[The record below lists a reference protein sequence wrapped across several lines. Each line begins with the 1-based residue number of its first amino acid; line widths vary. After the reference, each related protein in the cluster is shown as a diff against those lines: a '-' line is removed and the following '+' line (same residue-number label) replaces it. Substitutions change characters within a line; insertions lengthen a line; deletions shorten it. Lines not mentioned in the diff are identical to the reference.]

1 MAGKNGS
8 ARADLTPPSP
18 FYDVCRYNFYA
29 LVEAIYKQTDNYEKI
44 SLQTEPHLEAL
55 RFQADADISFPK
67 SDVRALEKNK
77 AGQFVMTTTFL
88 GLNGSQ
94 SPLPGYY
101 LDNLAWGAAQG
112 ETKLTDFLDMFAHR
126 WTQFVYH
133 IWRKYRYYVC
143 FRNGGVDA
151 FSQRMYAL
159 VGLGS
164 ESIRSRLAINH
175 SKMLA
180 YAGALANPG
189 RSPEVICSL
198 VSHCFDLEEVTLQ
211 GWQLRKVAIVPE
223 QQNRLG
229 LRVMRSSNHFIEKS
243 VLGEN
248 FSIGTRVPD
257 CGGKF
262 LLCINNLT
270 RDRFLSFL
278 PNGKDFLPLTLFVA
292 FILRDQFAWDL
303 RLGIAPQQVGG
314 MTLGN
319 EQNSLLGWT
328 SFLGKP
334 DQYPH
339 VTITVRT

>member
-1 MAGKNGS
+1 MAGKNRS
-8 ARADLTPPSP
+8 ARADLTMNNP
-18 FYDVCRYNFYA
+18 FHDVCRYNFYA
-29 LVEAIYKQTDNYEKI
+29 LVEAIYKQTENYQVI
-44 SLQTEPHLEAL
+44 SLQTEPIDEAL
-55 RFQADADISFPK
+55 RFEADASIAFPK
-67 SDVRALEKNK
+67 SDVSTLVKNK

-88 GLNGSQ
+88 GLHGSQ

-112 ETKLTDFLDMFAHR
+112 ETKLGDFLDMFTHR
-126 WTQFVYH
+126 WTQFIYH

-143 FRNGGVDA
+143 FRNGGTDA
-151 FSQRMYAL
+151 FSQRMYSL

-164 ESIRSRLAINH
+164 ESIRSRLVINH

-189 RSPEVICSL
+189 RSSEVICSL
-198 VSHCFDLEEVTLQ
+198 VSHCFDLEDVTLH
-211 GWQLRKVAIVPE
+211 GWQLRKVDIESE

-229 LRVMRSSNHFIEKS
+229 QRVMRGSNKFIEKS

-248 FSIGTRVPD
+248 FSIGSRIPD
-257 CGGKF
+257 RSGKF

-278 PNGKDFLPLTLFVA
+278 PNGINFLPLTLFVA

-334 DQYPH
+334 NQYPH

>member
-1 MAGKNGS
+1 MARKNRS
-8 ARADLTPPSP
+8 ARADLTVNNA
-18 FYDVCRYNFYA
+18 FQDVCRYNFYA
-29 LVEAIYKQTDNYEKI
+29 LVEAIYKQTENYEVI
-44 SLQTEPHLEAL
+44 SLQTEPADEAI
-55 RFQADADISFPK
+55 RFEADASIAFPK
-67 SDVRALEKNK
+67 SDVQALARNK
-77 AGQFVMTTTFL
+77 ADQFVMTTTFL
-88 GLNGSQ
+88 GLHGSQ

-112 ETKLTDFLDMFAHR
+112 EKKLGDFLDMFTHR
-126 WTQFVYH
+126 WTQFIYH

-143 FRNGGVDA
+143 FRNGGTDA
-151 FSQRMYAL
+151 FSQRMYSL

-198 VSHCFDLEEVTLQ
+198 VSHCFDLEEVTLH
-211 GWQLRKVAIVPE
+211 GWQLRKVDIEPE

-229 LRVMRSSNHFIEKS
+229 SRVMRGSNKFIEKS

-248 FSIGTRVPD
+248 FSIGNRIPD
-257 CGGKF
+257 RSGKF
-262 LLCINNLT
+262 LLCIDKLT

-278 PNGKDFLPLTLFVA
+278 PNGTNFLPLTLFVA

-328 SFLGKP
+328 SFLGQP
-334 DQYPH
+334 NQSPH